1 MATCASCGAAGTGR
15 FCSHCGTA
23 LSSTAGG
30 PRIIGTTAATA
41 GRAGITHRSRRRTV
55 LLTAAAIVIL
65 GMVGGTV
72 VSAVGR
78 GRDTASRDEG
88 SDNPATTTPEQPDPP
103 PAEPAGGDTPQ
114 TTEPFASATTGRTDH
129 WLGEPAGWYV
139 LIRSLEGLKRVDL
152 DTGEVVSMGTDLFPL
167 AYTGEY
173 VVLQNQFGELAV
185 LRPSALTGE
194 PFSAAISP
202 TTTEQYTRRSRF
214 TVSDDPGRVWIDP
227 IDGPLAGVEV
237 DLESGRELRRA
248 TEDDLGRG
256 SWGLSSPQFTSPLS
270 GGIYRLDDDNVYR
283 RVRDGAV
290 VAEGYGRMLI
300 AECSD
305 RLECRYRWLDA
316 TTLRPLPDLAV
327 PGPLVPVIPLVMANG
342 RVISDGGSGFIDI
355 ETGERFTVLAEEI
368 SGLIDGWAQLSPDSR
383 FIASVSRGGL
393 TVRSLDTSIGQQPE
407 LRTPSRVTPVFVPK
421 PATVDSDA
429 R

>member
-15 FCSHCGTA
+15 FCAHCGTA

-30 PRIIGTTAATA
+30 PRIIGTTAASA
-41 GRAGITHRSRRRTV
+41 ARAGITRRSRRRTV
-55 LLTAAAIVIL
+55 LLTAVAVIIL

-72 VSAVGR
+72 VSAVGG
-78 GRDTASRDEG
+78 GRDSAAQDEG
-88 SDNPATTTPEQPDPP
+88 SDIPATTTPEQPDPP
-103 PAEPAGGDTPQ
+103 PPADPDGGDTPQ
-114 TTEPFASATTGRTDH
+114 ATEPSASATGDTDH

-139 LIRSLEGLKRVDL
+139 LVRSLEGLKRVDL

-167 AYTGEY
+167 AYTGDY

-185 LRPSALTGE
+185 LRPSALIGA
-194 PFSAAISP
+194 PFSAAIAP

-227 IDGPLAGVEV
+227 IDGSLAGVEV

-270 GGIYRLDDDNVYR
+270 GGIYRLGDDNLYR

-300 AECSD
+300 TECSD

-327 PGPLVPVIPLVMANG
+327 PGALVPVIPLVMANG

-393 TVRSLDTSIGQQPE
+393 TVRSIDTSIGQQPE

>member
-1 MATCASCGAAGTGR
+1 MATCASCGAAGAGR
-15 FCSHCGTA
+15 FCSHCGEA

-30 PRIIGTTAATA
+30 PRIIGAGASTPARTGTTR
-41 GRAGITHRSRRRTV
+41 GSRRRTI
-55 LLTAAAIVIL
+55 LLTAVAIIIIGV
-65 GMVGGTV
+65 VGGSV
-72 VSAVGR
+72 VSAVGG

-88 SDNPATTTPEQPDPP
+88 PRATTAPERLDPP
-103 PAEPAGGDTPQ
+103 PTADPDGGNAPQ
-114 TTEPFASATTGRTDH
+114 TTEPAPVSTAGDTDH
-129 WLGEPAGWYV
+129 WLGEQAGWYV
-139 LIRSLEGLKRVDL
+139 LVRSLEGLKRVDL
-152 DTGEVVSMGTDLFPL
+152 DTGEVVSMGPDLFPL
-167 AYTGEY
+167 AFTGEY
-173 VVLQNQFGELAV
+173 VVLQNQFGELTA
-185 LRPSALTGE
+185 LRPSALTGP
-194 PFSAAISP
+194 PFTAAISP

-237 DLESGRELRRA
+237 DLETGRELRRA
-248 TEDDLGRG
+248 SEDDLGRR
-256 SWGLSSPQFTSPLS
+256 SWSLSSAQFTSPLS
-270 GGIYRLDDDNVYR
+270 GGIYRLGDDSVYR

-300 AECSD
+300 TECSD

-316 TTLRPLPDLAV
+316 TTLQPLPDLAV
-327 PGPLVPVIPLVMANG
+327 PGALVPLIPLVMANG

-383 FIASVSRGGL
+383 FIASVSRGSL
-393 TVRSLDTSIGQQPE
+393 TVRSLGTSVGQQPE
-407 LRTPSRVTPVFVPK
+407 LRTPSRATPVFMPK
-421 PATVDSDA
+421 PATVKSDA